1 MPSRQTNGRFTRWPW
16 LRTRNYANVNLVWI
30 LLAFALKICQ
40 WTYLD
45 RFVFGSFITMASFNS
60 PNLPKYSFRPSEM
73 KITDCFEY
81 KFDHKCPLNMAFFE
95 KSFYL
100 FQNSPILHDSKNFRI
115 FSKGQWIE
123 FESNELNKNE
133 FTCLLLFATTSRQ

>member
-16 LRTRNYANVNLVWI
+16 LRTRNYANVNWVWI
-30 LLAFALKICQ
+30 LLAFALKWGTSFRWSASLYYLMRNSDEICS

-73 KITDCFEY
+73 RITAWFEY
-81 KFDHKCPLNMAFFE
+81 KFDHKCPFNMAFFE

-115 FSKGQWIE
+115 F
-123 FESNELNKNE
+123 
-133 FTCLLLFATTSRQ
+133 C